1 MSSDLESGDKGG
13 KIQDDPL
20 SVLQEY
26 ADVWEYNK
34 KRSVRIFS
42 KPVMLEAFVTAFLG
56 DLSGVVLS
64 DNSDHQKSYWDLMAQ
79 CYEHLPGPSHSK
91 PWSLLQGYDAKDDSN
106 VYYDRVIPMVNSSG
120 LGKSKLVYE
129 LGRQVFEHNHH
140 NS

>member
-91 PWSLLQGYDAKDDSN
+91 PWSLLQGDDLVDAFRTSISFLDFLDACFNRTGAFNFIPSALSRVSSN
-106 VYYDRVIPMVNSSG
+106 NS
-120 LGKSKLVYE
+120 
-129 LGRQVFEHNHH
+129 H
-140 NS
+140 